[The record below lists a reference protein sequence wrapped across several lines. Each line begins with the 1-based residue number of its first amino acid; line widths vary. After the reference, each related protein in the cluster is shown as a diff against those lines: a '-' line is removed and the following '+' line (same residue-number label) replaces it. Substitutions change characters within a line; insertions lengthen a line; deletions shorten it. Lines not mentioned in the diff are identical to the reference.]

1 MTHFYSQ
8 TFLTIAI
15 ILQFVAAILALKLI
29 KITNTSKGWVL
40 ISISL
45 FSMGIRRIITIVGPH
60 VFGLDL
66 SYIIAEEDFVTVF
79 VSITMLLGVYFLS
92 DVFKEKR
99 RNEFELK
106 EIKELTENILES
118 IWTGVWVVDK
128 KDNVIFINK
137 SMENIFGYT
146 NDQVRGMNIFDV
158 FDKIGVNDGY
168 LKDIFLSTKDSLIS
182 SSYDS
187 ILVVGPNGKSN
198 YLSGFLIPSY
208 DGSGNYDGMTYTVED
223 VTERKLMEGIRVEN
237 ERLAFSNET
246 KSELLTI
253 MNHELRTPL
262 TSIIGYSLLL
272 EGGKH
277 GELNIKQ
284 ESYVGNILKSSR
296 HLLDLVNSFLDL
308 VKAETGKL
316 ELDYEDVCVPDIVNG
331 VLDLIKEDGSDK
343 NLIIKADLDPA
354 LDAINVDALK
364 FKEILFNLL
373 RNAMKFSKDDG
384 GTIVVSSKKEGDM
397 AFFSIS
403 DTGIGV
409 KEKDLDKL
417 FHKFEQID
425 SGLSRKYG
433 GTGLGLVITKELVEL
448 HGGEIMVESEY
459 GKGSIFS
466 FSLPIKPQNY

>member
-45 FSMGIRRIITIVGPH
+45 FSMGVRRIITIVGPH

-66 SYIIAEEDFVTVF
+66 YYIIEEEDFVTVF

-92 DVFKEKR
+92 DVFKEKK

-137 SMENIFGYT
+137 SMENIFGHT
-146 NDQVRGMNIFDV
+146 NDQVRGMNIFDI
-158 FDKIGVNDGY
+158 FDKIGADDEY
-168 LKDIFLSTKDSLIS
+168 LKDIFLRTKDSLIS

-187 ILVVGPNGKSN
+187 ILVVGPHDKSN
-198 YLSGFLIPSY
+198 YLSGVFIPRY
-208 DGSGNYDGMTYTVED
+208 DEDGNYDGMICIVED
-223 VTERKLMEGIRVEN
+223 VTERKLMDGIRIEN
-237 ERLAFSNET
+237 EMLAFSNET
-246 KSELLTI
+246 KSEFLTI

-272 EGGKH
+272 KEMKY

-296 HLLDLVNSFLDL
+296 HLLDLINSFLDL
-308 VKAETGKL
+308 AKAETGKL
-316 ELDYEDVCVPDIVNG
+316 EVNYEDIFVPDVVNR
-331 VLDLIKEDGSDK
+331 VIDLMKENGSDK
-343 NLIIKADLDPA
+343 NIIVKTDLDPA
-354 LDAINVDALK
+354 LDIISVDKIK
-364 FKEILFNLL
+364 FKQIFFNLL
-373 RNAMKFSKDDG
+373 SNAIKFSKEEG

-397 AFFSIS
+397 AIFSIS

-448 HGGEIMVESEY
+448 HGGQIMVESEY

-466 FSLPIKPQNY
+466 FLLPVKSQNY